1 MKRRLSVPA
10 ELDRLLITLSLH
22 RQICQRL
29 NEEALATRL
38 AGLKRMAG
46 LLLAGD
52 TMSPFRMAAT
62 LAAIFALAAFG
73 CSTSSVVVRPDKLGP
88 EQATVQARTLTDALA
103 GNEVVV
109 ELAPRD
115 GDDRTRGP
123 VLTGTVTAL
132 DNKAFLLRESPERAY
147 PVPFEYTRSLSTI
160 NRKKGA
166 TEGMLV
172 GIVLGGITGAI
183 FGAEVSRIGCDQD
196 VYPPR
201 CPPAIDTAVPVGVVG
216 AFLGG
221 ALGAG
226 LGAII
231 GHRLSFTF

>member
-1 MKRRLSVPA
+1 MA
-10 ELDRLLITLSLH
+10 AILLGPDS
-22 RQICQRL
+22 
-29 NEEALATRL
+29 
-38 AGLKRMAG
+38 
-46 LLLAGD
+46 
-52 TMSPFRMAAT
+52 MSSFRMAAA

-73 CSTSSVVVRPDKLGP
+73 CSTSSVVVRPDQLGP
-88 EQATVQARTLTDALA
+88 EQATAQARTVTDALA

-109 ELAPRD
+109 ELVPRD
-115 GDDRTRGP
+115 GDDTASGP

-132 DNKAFLLRESPERAY
+132 DSNAFLLRESPDRAY

-166 TEGMLV
+166 TDGMLV
-172 GIVLGGITGAI
+172 GILIGGLTGAV
-183 FGAEVSRIGCDQD
+183 FGAEVSRLGCEQD

-201 CPPAIDTAVPVGVVG
+201 CPPAINTALPVGAVG